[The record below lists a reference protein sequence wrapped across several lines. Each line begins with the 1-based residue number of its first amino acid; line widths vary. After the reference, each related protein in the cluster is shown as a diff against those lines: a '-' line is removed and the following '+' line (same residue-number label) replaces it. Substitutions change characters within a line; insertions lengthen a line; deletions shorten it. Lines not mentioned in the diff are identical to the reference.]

1 MKTVGISDFV
11 RNQIKKSGKS
21 EIINISLEKVKFKMP
36 KQENFLF
43 SHTL

>member
-21 EIINISLEKVKFKMP
+21 EIINISLEKKFEKTIVPIMFIKP
-36 KQENFLF
+36 QR
-43 SHTL
+43 